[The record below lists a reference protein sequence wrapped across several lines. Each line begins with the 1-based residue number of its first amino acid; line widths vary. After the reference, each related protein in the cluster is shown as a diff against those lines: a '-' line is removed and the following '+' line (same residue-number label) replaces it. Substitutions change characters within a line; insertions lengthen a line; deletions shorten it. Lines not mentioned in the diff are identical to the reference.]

1 MSMSAQAMTE
11 ASVRAAEETRDL
23 PISPLAIGLIAFG
36 ILTLMLIATLGFG
49 KGRPHC

>member
-1 MSMSAQAMTE
+1 MSMSTLAMTE

-36 ILTLMLIATLGFG
+36 ILTLLLIVTMGFG
-49 KGRPHC
+49 KGRPHT

>member
-1 MSMSAQAMTE
+1 MSMSALAMTE
-11 ASVRAAEETRDL
+11 ASVRAAEEGRDL

-36 ILTLMLIATLGFG
+36 ILTLLLIVTMGFG

>member
-23 PISPLAIGLIAFG
+23 PLPPLAIGLLAFG
-36 ILTLMLIATLGFG
+36 ILTLMLIAVLGFG